1 MNNILTV
8 MPWRRLIKVGKPF
21 WVSNESKTAIAYLA
35 IILLLLAAKTYIAV
49 FIVQTAGYFMT
60 SIEQKSLADVYL
72 YLTLSIIAIFF
83 TVPIEVYYNFIKT
96 RLSLIWRQW
105 LSQSL
110 IEKYFVERLGLA
122 IESSREIDNPEQ
134 RITQDV
140 DTFCNSSVRLSIT
153 ILDAS
158 VNVCTFIVVLWN
170 LSPVLAFTVIAYSTV
185 GLLIVSNIGRTL
197 IALSDRQIA
206 IEADLRSTLKE
217 ARAELTKTKSFAG
230 KCSLLPT
237 VKEAQSRL
245 LSVVATLMN
254 IMLVHK
260 NIQLFTGTY
269 NHLMP
274 LIPAVI
280 MTPAYIAGDIQFGVI
295 TQAVLAFTAVFNGA
309 TVLIGHFG
317 DISHFAAIV
326 NRLGSL
332 SERMAGGERQSQSV
346 NKVLGESTDNSA
358 QVSKVKVR
366 ASLSR

>member
-1 MNNILTV
+1 M
-8 MPWRRLIKVGKPF
+8 
-21 WVSNESKTAIAYLA
+21 TA
-35 IILLLLAAKTYIAV
+35 
-49 FIVQTAGYFMT
+49 
-60 SIEQKSLADVYL
+60 IEQKSLGDVYL
-72 YLTLSIIAIFF
+72 YLTLSIFAIFF

-96 RLSLIWRQW
+96 RLSLLWRQW

-110 IEKYFVERLGLA
+110 IDRYFVERLGLT
-122 IESSREIDNPEQ
+122 IESSHEIDNPEQ

-158 VNVCTFIVVLWN
+158 VNVCTFIVVLWH
-170 LSPVLAFTVIAYSTV
+170 LSPVLAFTVIAYSTM

-217 ARAELTKTKSFAG
+217 ARAQLIKTEKG
-230 KCSLLPT
+230 SLVST

-245 LSVVATLMN
+245 LSVVSTLMN
-254 IMLVHK
+254 IMMVHK

-280 MTPAYIAGDIQFGVI
+280 MAPAYIAGDIQFGVI

-332 SERMAGGERQSQSV
+332 SEKMAGNGAEQS
-346 NKVLGESTDNSA
+346 
-358 QVSKVKVR
+358 KVR
-366 ASLSR
+366 ARTSLSR

>member
-8 MPWRRLIKVGKPF
+8 MPWRRLVRVGKPF
-21 WVSNESKTAIAYLA
+21 WVSNESKTGIAYLA
-35 IILLLLAAKTYIAV
+35 VILLLLAAKTYVAV
-49 FIVQTAGYFMT
+49 FIVQTAGNFMT
-60 SIEQKSLADVYL
+60 AIEQKSLGDVYL
-72 YLTLSIIAIFF
+72 YLTLSIFAIFF

-96 RLSLIWRQW
+96 RLSLLWRQW

-110 IEKYFVERLGLA
+110 IDRYFVERLGLT
-122 IESSREIDNPEQ
+122 IESSHEIDNPEQ

-158 VNVCTFIVVLWN
+158 VNVCTFIVVLWH
-170 LSPVLAFTVIAYSTV
+170 LSPVLAFTVIAYSTM

-217 ARAELTKTKSFAG
+217 ARAQLIKTEKG
-230 KCSLLPT
+230 SLVST

-245 LSVVATLMN
+245 LSVVSTLMN
-254 IMLVHK
+254 IMMVHK

-280 MTPAYIAGDIQFGVI
+280 MAPAYIAGDIQFGVI

-332 SERMAGGERQSQSV
+332 SEKMAGNGAEQ
-346 NKVLGESTDNSA
+346 
-358 QVSKVKVR
+358 SKVR
-366 ASLSR
+366 TRTSLSR